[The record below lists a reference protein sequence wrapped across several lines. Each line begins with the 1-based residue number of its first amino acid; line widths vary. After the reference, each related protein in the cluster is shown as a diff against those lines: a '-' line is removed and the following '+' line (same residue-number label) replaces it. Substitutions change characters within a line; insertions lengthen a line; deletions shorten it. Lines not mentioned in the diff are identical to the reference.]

1 VRVKASATFLSL
13 LSAVPCAVYAAAP
26 IASDS
31 NVPVI
36 GVLQVVVALAL
47 VLAAIAAFAWFLR
60 RLTPGA
66 IGSRGLLRI
75 VGGAMVGPKERVVL
89 VEVGDTWLLLGV
101 AASSVSLLHTLPKPP
116 ASAASEQESM
126 HPGFRTAFL
135 HALANRGKKS

>member
-1 VRVKASATFLSL
+1 VRVRASATFLSL
-13 LSAVPCAVYAAAP
+13 LPAVPCAVFAAAP
-26 IASDS
+26 TPADS

-36 GVLQVVVALAL
+36 GVLQVVVALGL

-60 RLTPGA
+60 RLTPGS

-75 VGGAMVGPKERVVL
+75 LGGVMVGPKERVVL

-101 AASSVSLLHTLPKPP
+101 AASGVNLLHTLPKPP
-116 ASAASEQESM
+116 LSAASEQEPAQ
-126 HPGFRTAFL
+126 PGFRNALL